1 MCSFGVKCGIF
12 GVKKRDFWVKRGV
25 FRVERHYLPAKSGI
39 FGKKLWEFSREN
51 CYFRGENA

>member
-25 FRVERHYLPAKSGI
+25 FSERKCVILG
-39 FGKKLWEFSREN
+39 
-51 CYFRGENA
+51 